1 MFKKVLEYIALFIF
15 ILGAIF
21 CAAKVLYQEIPQVR
35 IDAYEK
41 KVEEIRPTQSYAYI
55 CSVLGEAK
63 VSEKY
68 AFPLQNGEESYGTR
82 KIWANELFLLVG
94 YFNADDSLYGYVLI
108 SQSRKFKPANDFC
121 ELQKTNFTDAH
132 RKSGCYIDTAR
143 GQFCNNVNSASYY
156 MELYDFGRSPFLYGL
171 AVTDIGVGFEAEDF
185 IGINDLPQYQIV
197 ETPDTENPVTNQA
210 YEEYR
215 KLRPNAM
222 LLFNNKSEIDYIAFF
237 KEITDGKFAITY
249 NDLSRVY

>member
-1 MFKKVLEYIALFIF
+1 MYKKVLVCIVALAVVFSAVFFVAEAVHIN
-15 ILGAIF
+15 L
-21 CAAKVLYQEIPQVR
+21 QENKI
-35 IDAYEK
+35 
-41 KVEEIRPTQSYAYI
+41 EEIRPTQSYAYVR
-55 CSVLGEAK
+55 SVLGEAK

-68 AFPLQNGEESYGTR
+68 AYPPQNGEESYGTR

-94 YFNADDSLYGYVLI
+94 YFNDDDSLYGYVLI
-108 SQSRKFKPANDFC
+108 SQSEKFRPANDFC
-121 ELQKTNFTDAH
+121 TLQKTNFTDAH
-132 RKSGCYIDTAR
+132 NESGCYIDTAR
-143 GQFCNNVNSASYY
+143 GHFCSNVNCASYY

-171 AVTDIGVGFEAEDF
+171 AATDIGVGFEAEDF
-185 IGINDLPQYQIV
+185 AGINALSQYQIL
-197 ETPDTENPVTNQA
+197 ETPDIENPATNQA

-237 KEITDGKFAITY
+237 KEITDRKLAITY